1 MEGVQTESSFAA
13 KASNH
18 SERSANVVFQV
29 RVVGNNHNTTPFTMV
44 QASKARK
51 RDELWDEVVAKVP
64 IVMDERYI
72 GTEQQA
78 ANPFHGSSPPLYLLQ
93 ETCTTQSHRMLH
105 TRWAVMAWEN
115 ASEYSRWYQRNV
127 NEGTSN
133 TLKIEI
139 HFQNNLV
146 GNEEYFKHY
155 DVLVDAGLGKV
166 TLEYHLVAPMEVN
179 PFIAVV
185 PGTSEWFPE
194 RDAIDYLAAGGGCPI
209 CKEKAETLGLTSGR
223 NGKKKKAKR

>member
-78 ANPFHGSSPPLYLLQ
+78 ANPFH
-93 ETCTTQSHRMLH
+93 
-105 TRWAVMAWEN
+105 AVMAWEN

-127 NEGTSN
+127 NEGTAN

-166 TLEYHLVAPMEVN
+166 TLEKKDLMEYHLVAPMEVN

-194 RDAIDYLAAGGGCPI
+194 RDAIDYLADGGGCPI